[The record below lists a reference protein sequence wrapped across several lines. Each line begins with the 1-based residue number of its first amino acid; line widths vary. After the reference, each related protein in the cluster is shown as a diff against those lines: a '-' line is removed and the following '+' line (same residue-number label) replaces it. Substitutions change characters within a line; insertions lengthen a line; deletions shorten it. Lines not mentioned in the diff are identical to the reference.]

1 MTNLEQTND
10 LERFLKKKKTRRII
24 ITSLVAFVFGCLGI
38 VFSIL
43 YLASAEKIVIDGG
56 FFGDYEYVTY
66 NYDYVSGMIFPFLIA
81 FYNLIFLLIICFT
94 NYRVLKIEED
104 YLTVARGIF
113 HCYVYLNGQEIAKLF
128 GNRYYPPTYFLEL
141 KGGTKVHIRF
151 GGSNNNASINYS
163 KDLKNIDLY

>member
-10 LERFLKKKKTRRII
+10 LEKFLKKKKSRRII

-43 YLASAEKIVIDGG
+43 YLTSAEKIVIDGG

-66 NYDYVSGMIFPFLIA
+66 NYDYVSGMIFPFFIS
-81 FYNLIFLLIICFT
+81 FYNLIFLLIICST

-104 YLTVARGIF
+104 YITVARGIF
-113 HCYVYLNGQEIAKLF
+113 HCYVYLNGQEKAKLF

-151 GGSNNNASINYS
+151 DGYNIASINYS

>member
-1 MTNLEQTND
+1 MTNLELTNEI
-10 LERFLKKKKTRRII
+10 ERFLKKKKSRRII

-43 YLASAEKIVIDGG
+43 YLTSAEKIVIDGG

-81 FYNLIFLLIICFT
+81 FYNLIFLLIICST
-94 NYRVLKIEED
+94 NYRVVKIEED
-104 YLTVARGIF
+104 YITVARGIF
-113 HCYVYLNGQEIAKLF
+113 HYYVYLNGQEEAKLMC
-128 GNRYYPPTYFLEL
+128 NRFYHTTYSLRL
-141 KGGTKVHIRF
+141 KSGTKVHIQCGGF
-151 GGSNNNASINYS
+151 GNASITYS

>member
-43 YLASAEKIVIDGG
+43 YLKSAEKIVIDGG
-56 FFGDYEYVTY
+56 FFGDYEYVKY

-81 FYNLIFLLIICFT
+81 FYNLIFLLIICST
-94 NYRVLKIEED
+94 NYRVVKIEED
-104 YLTVARGIF
+104 YITVARGIF
-113 HCYVYLNGQEIAKLF
+113 HCYVYLNGQEEAKSMC
-128 GNRYYPPTYFLEL
+128 NRFYHPSYSLRL
-141 KGGTKVHIRF
+141 KNGTKVHIQF
-151 GGSNNNASINYS
+151 GGFNNASITYS